1 MYTMCPS
8 RNGKERITVIGGG
21 LAGVECA
28 YALLK
33 EGFSVTMYEM
43 RPKKSTGAHKTE
55 RLAELVCSNSLKSVL
70 PDTASGVL
78 KTELNMLD
86 SLILKKAELAKVP
99 AGGALAVDRDK
110 LSEEI
115 EKELF
120 SFEGFEL
127 IREEVTSID
136 YDHPTVIACGPLISD
151 ALAQELSKITGKD
164 YLHFCDA
171 VAPIISAESID
182 YDKAY
187 FAARYGKGGE
197 DYLNCGM
204 NKEEYLSFYNELINA
219 QGVVDKL
226 MKAEFF
232 EGCMPVEVMAKRGID
247 SLRFGPLRPVGL
259 DNKDGTKYYAVIQL
273 RKENVQG
280 DAYNL
285 VGFQTNLTFPEQ
297 KRVFRMIPGLENAEF
312 LRYGVMHRNTYVN
325 SPKVLNPDYSLIGH
339 PMTYIAGQLSGVEG
353 YVESAMSG
361 ILCGINLARKLCG
374 KECIIPDEYTMCG
387 ALTRY
392 ITNRQI
398 DVLQPMNANLGLL
411 PRITDIRDKKERK
424 SALAQRAGDHMKEYC
439 KILYEEV

>member
-1 MYTMCPS
+1 MRTMCSS
-8 RNGKERITVIGGG
+8 RTGEKRVVVIGGG
-21 LAGVECA
+21 LAGCECA

-33 EGFSVTMYEM
+33 RGISVTMYEM
-43 RPKKSTGAHKTE
+43 RPLKSTGAHKTE
-55 RLAELVCSNSLKSVL
+55 KLAELVCSNSLKSVL
-70 PDTASGVL
+70 PDTASGLL
-78 KTELNMLD
+78 KTELDMLD
-86 SLILKKAELAKVP
+86 SLILKKARLASVP
-99 AGGALAVDRDK
+99 AGGALAVDRDL
-110 LSEEI
+110 LSEEV

-120 SFEGFEL
+120 SFENFEL
-127 IREEVTSID
+127 IREEVTDID
-136 YDHPTVIACGPLISD
+136 FSVPTVIAGGPLISD
-151 ALAQELSKITGKD
+151 TLSDALSKITGKD

-171 VAPIISAESID
+171 VAPIISADSID

-197 DYLNCGM
+197 DYLNAGM
-204 NKEEYLSFYNELINA
+204 NKEQYLAFYNELVNA
-219 QGVVDKL
+219 QCVVDKL

-232 EGCMPVEVMAKRGID
+232 EGCMPVEVMAKRGTD
-247 SLRFGPLRPVGL
+247 ALRFGPLRPVGL

-325 SPKVLNPDYSLIGH
+325 SPKALNPDYSVIGY
-339 PMTYIAGQLSGVEG
+339 PLTYVAGQLSGVEG

-361 ILCGINLARKLCG
+361 ILCGINLARRLEG
-374 KECIIPDEYTMCG
+374 KETVIPDEYTMTG

-392 ITNRQI
+392 ITNRAI
-398 DVLQPMNANLGLL
+398 EVLQPMNANLGLL

-424 SALAQRAGDHMKEYC
+424 AALTERAAEHMREYC
-439 KILYEEV
+439 KILLKED

>member
-1 MYTMCPS
+1 MRSSGT
-8 RNGKERITVIGGG
+8 GKERVIIVGGG

-33 EGFSVTMYEM
+33 RGFPVTMYEM
-43 RPKKSTGAHKTE
+43 RPNKSTGAHKTDK
-55 RLAELVCSNSLKSVL
+55 LAELVCSNSLKSTL

-99 AGGALAVDRDK
+99 AGGALAVDRII

-120 SFEGFEL
+120 SFENFEL
-127 IREEVTSID
+127 IREEYTEID
-136 YDHPTVIACGPLISD
+136 YNVPTVIAGGPLISD
-151 ALAQELSKITGKD
+151 CLSQSLSKITGRE

-171 VAPIISAESID
+171 VAPIISADSID

-197 DYLNCGM
+197 DYLNAGM
-204 NKEEYLSFYNELINA
+204 NKEEYLAFYNELVNA
-219 QGVVDKL
+219 NCVVDKL
-226 MKAEFF
+226 MKEEFF
-232 EGCMPVEVMAKRGID
+232 EGCMPVEVMAKRGVD

-273 RKENVQG
+273 RKENVLG

-325 SPKVLNPDYSLIGH
+325 APKALNVDYSVIGY
-339 PMTYIAGQLSGVEG
+339 PLTYVAGQLSGVEG

-361 ILCGINLARKLCG
+361 ILCGINIARRLEG
-374 KECIIPDEYTMCG
+374 NEPIIPDEYTMTG

-392 ITNRQI
+392 ITNREI

-411 PRITDIRDKKERK
+411 PRITDIRDKKARK
-424 SALAQRAGDHMKEYC
+424 TALAKRAEEHMKEYC
-439 KILYEEV
+439 RLLFKED